1 MEMTDFSRRIEDYAE
16 WKSNLIQEIEKYKKW
31 LDDQGLD
38 EPDTDLRIYELL
50 ETLKSDR
57 VTIAFVAEF
66 SRGKTELINAIFFAS
81 YKRRLLPSE
90 AGRTTMCPTELFH
103 DDKNEEAYLRL
114 LPIETRAE
122 EKSIAEYKQDP
133 MAWQKH
139 PLNTDYPDEMEEVF
153 KEIVQTKKVPIEEAL
168 RLGLYDEAHHE
179 SVGGGDEVEIPVW
192 RHALISFPHPLLQQ
206 GLVVLDTPGL
216 NALGN
221 EPELTVNMLPNAQAV
236 LFVLAADTGVTKS
249 DMDMWQN
256 YIRSFRN
263 VHDNG
268 LMVVMNKIDTLW
280 DELKGES
287 AIDQTISKQS
297 SEAAKMLGISAGNI
311 FPLSAQKGLIAK
323 IKHDQPLLEQSR
335 LLDLETSL
343 AENVIPHKQE
353 IVRNNVVNDIGAMVQ
368 DSRGIIISRLQ
379 AAEKQK
385 KELESLSGK
394 NMDMIQ
400 HLMKTTREEQ
410 VVYQKNLQSFQA
422 SHASLKQ
429 KAQGLM
435 ASLSV
440 SAIDKMITQA
450 RTDMADSWTT
460 HGLKIGMKTVFN
472 SARDNMDNAKMQAD
486 KIRDEVLAIYKKFH
500 EQHGMM
506 AIKPKVFSITQ
517 YKLELDK
524 LYEEAE
530 EFRKS
535 PATAMTEKYFVI
547 KKFFISMASHARNT
561 FYNAQKDAN
570 NWARIVMNPLVLQ
583 IREHKDAMDKRLAS
597 LRKISASHETLDV
610 KIKELESDIA
620 ELNNQLTSIEGIL
633 NAIDYPLEPEI
644 EIAATA

>member
-16 WKSNLIQEIEKYKKW
+16 WKSNLILEIEKYKHW
-31 LDDQGLD
+31 LDTQGH
-38 EPDTDLRIYELL
+38 ESPETDLRIYELL

-66 SRGKTELINAIFFAS
+66 SRGKTELINAIFFAA

-90 AGRTTMCPTELFH
+90 AGRTTMCPTELFY
-103 DDKNEEAYLRL
+103 DDKNEEPYLRL

-122 EKSIAEYKQDP
+122 EISIAEYKLDP

-139 PLNTDYPDEMEEVF
+139 TLNTDYPDEMAEVF
-153 KEIVQTKKVPIEEAL
+153 KEIIQTKKVPIEEAL
-168 RLGLYDEAHHE
+168 RLGLYDEENHE

-192 RHALISFPHPLLQQ
+192 RHALISFPHPLLKQ

-249 DMDMWQN
+249 DMDMWKN

-263 VHDNG
+263 VHEKG

-280 DELKGES
+280 DELTGES
-287 AIDQTISKQS
+287 VVEQTINKQS
-297 SEAAKMLGISAGNI
+297 SEAAKLLGISTDSI

-323 IKHDQPLLEQSR
+323 VKHDQALLEKSR
-335 LLDLETSL
+335 LIELETSL

-353 IVRNNVVNDIGAMVQ
+353 IVRENVINDIGAMVQ
-368 DSRGIIISRLQ
+368 DSRGIIVSRLCS
-379 AAEKQK
+379 ADAQK

-394 NMDMIQ
+394 NIDMIQ

-422 SHASLKQ
+422 SHTSLKKKTQGLLASLN
-429 KAQGLM
+429 
-435 ASLSV
+435 V

-460 HGLKIGMKTVFN
+460 HGLKVGMKSLFN
-472 SARDNMDNAKMQAD
+472 GARDNMDNAKMQAD
-486 KIRDEVLAIYKKFH
+486 KIRDEVLSIYKKFH

-506 AIKPKVFSITQ
+506 AIKPKMFSITQ

-524 LYEEAE
+524 LYQEAE
-530 EFRKS
+530 DFRKS
-535 PATAMTEKYFVI
+535 PAMAVTEKYFVI
-547 KKFFISMASHARNT
+547 KKFFISIASHARNT
-561 FYNAQKDAN
+561 FYNAQKDAD
-570 NWARIVMNPLVLQ
+570 NWAKIVMNPLVLQ
-583 IREHKDAMDKRLAS
+583 IREHKDAMDNRLAR
-597 LRKISASHETLDV
+597 LRKISESHETLDV

-620 ELNNQLTSIEGIL
+620 ELNTQLATIEGIL
-633 NAIDYPLEPEI
+633 GAIDYPLEPELQ
-644 EIAATA
+644 IAAIA

>member
-1 MEMTDFSRRIEDYAE
+1 MTDFSRRIEDYSE
-16 WKSNLIQEIEKYKKW
+16 WKSSLVLQIEKYKKW
-31 LDDQGLD
+31 LDDQGL
-38 EPDTDLRIYELL
+38 ESTDTDLRIYELL

-57 VTIAFVAEF
+57 VTVAFVAEF
-66 SRGKTELINAIFFAS
+66 SRGKTELINAIFFAA

-90 AGRTTMCPTELFH
+90 AGRTTMCPTELFY
-103 DDKNEEAYLRL
+103 DDKSDDAYLRL

-133 MAWQKH
+133 LAWQKH
-139 PLNTDYPDEMEEVF
+139 TLNTDYPDEMADVF
-153 KEIVQTKKVPIEEAL
+153 KEIVKTKRVPVEEAL
-168 RLGLYDEAHHE
+168 RLGLYDEEHHE
-179 SVGGGDEVEIPVW
+179 TIGGGEEVEIPMW

-206 GLVVLDTPGL
+206 GLVILDTPGL

-249 DMDMWQN
+249 DMDMWNN

-263 VHDNG
+263 VHEKG

-287 AIDQTISKQS
+287 AIAQTISKQS
-297 SEAAKMLGISAGNI
+297 TDAAKMLGITADSM

-323 IKHDQPLLEQSR
+323 VKHDQPLLEQSR
-335 LLDLETSL
+335 LLELETSL
-343 AENVIPHKQE
+343 AENVIPHKQT
-353 IVRNNVVNDIGAMVQ
+353 IVRNNIVNNIGAMVQ
-368 DSRGIIISRLQ
+368 DSRGIIVSRLQ
-379 AAEKQK
+379 EADKQK

-410 VVYQKNLQSFQA
+410 VVYQKNLQSFQV
-422 SHASLKQ
+422 SHTALKQ

-440 SAIDKMITQA
+440 SEIDKLIAQA
-450 RTDMADSWTT
+450 RGDMADSWTT
-460 HGLKIGMKTVFN
+460 HGLKAGMKTVFDG
-472 SARDNMDNAKMQAD
+472 ARDNMDNAKMQAD

-500 EQHGMM
+500 EEHDMV
-506 AIKPKVFSITQ
+506 AVKPTVFSITK

-535 PATAMTEKYFVI
+535 PVTAMTEKYFVI

-561 FYNAQKDAN
+561 FYSAQKDAD
-570 NWARIVMNPLVLQ
+570 NWAKIVMNPLVLQ

-597 LRKISASHETLDV
+597 LRKISESHETLDV
-610 KIKELESDIA
+610 KIKELETDIA
-620 ELNNQLTSIEGIL
+620 GLNEQLATIEGIL
-633 NAIDYPLEPEI
+633 NAIEFPLEPEV